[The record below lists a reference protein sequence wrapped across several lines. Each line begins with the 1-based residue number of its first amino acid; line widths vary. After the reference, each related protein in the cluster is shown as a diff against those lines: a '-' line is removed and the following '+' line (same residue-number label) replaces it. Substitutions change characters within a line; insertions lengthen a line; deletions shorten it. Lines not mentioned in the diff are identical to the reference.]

1 MRREKS
7 FLALKGYVNV
17 FSPTKHFYCHFY
29 TIAGLRSNHP
39 GEACQHYY
47 YSPSSLSASL
57 LVAENSS
64 APCPFSGSY
73 GVSGPGS
80 WVLTPPSVSGARVME
95 TPPVTKG
102 SLSRHQEEER
112 EEQCETFMQV
122 SAGYDPRFRTSHQIC
137 QDHDT

>member
-1 MRREKS
+1 MRREKPI
-7 FLALKGYVNV
+7 LALKGYVFFTYARNL
-17 FSPTKHFYCHFY
+17 FSPTKHFLI
-29 TIAGLRSNHP
+29 IAGLRSNHP

-122 SAGYDPRFRTSHQIC
+122 SAGYAPRAYLPTQLPGS
-137 QDHDT
+137 